1 MDFWLHA
8 CGNIESL
15 IPRFVDLGV
24 DVLHPIQ
31 KYTMQERHI
40 AQLYGDKITIWA
52 GFDVQRIIP
61 FGTPDEVR
69 TEVRALM
76 DTYAR
81 PDGRFMLT
89 FGNGVT
95 PDTPLASLD
104 AIYDEAFRQAEAAV
118 RRFSKK
124 AL

>member
-31 KYTMQERHI
+31 KYTMEERHI
-40 AQLYGDKITIWA
+40 AQCYGDKITIWA

-61 FGTPDEVR
+61 FGTADQVR
-69 TEVRALM
+69 QEVRALM

-95 PDTPLASLD
+95 PDTPLDSLE
-104 AIYDEAFRQAEAAV
+104 AIYDESFLQAEAAV
-118 RRFSKK
+118 RRFC
-124 AL
+124 